1 MAILSNNATIYIP
14 TFGDN
19 YTKEISVLVFY
30 PGIPVGGKD
39 GKVYMPPLI
48 QKVVPDWFNKYV
60 IVIPNKHTTDWDLVK
75 SEYSLE
81 MKNVGLIEKNL
92 SIGCF
97 SGSGNS
103 SSSIQKNLSKIS
115 VLNLMLM
122 DPSSTGTIQTNVK
135 YLKSKGTICYLMY
148 NPNNW
153 KSYPDTVTGFTAL
166 STAVGVNV
174 LNTKSTKYDHE
185 EIPGKF
191 LTKWR
196 GDIEKTLTTPSITD
210 TQPTYNKESEPLAQT
225 VTNETLVNS
234 PETNSDTSQSKFSM
248 NIVGIDTTRVIGV
261 SARKSL
267 PDFTIYVG
275 GEVNNTND
283 DFQDLSD
290 LDAEYGETPYQGPE
304 EETVVLQNGDVL
316 VLFNNSELL
325 RDDSDVADG
334 DGAGVQVGGSLVVQP
349 GGNVSTG
356 SITIPADL
364 AAVKNSSALKKNLD
378 KDIVSPKGSRVTS
391 AELYKNMNQFI
402 ADVLGPFATFLKK
415 NYPDLYKKWYITSTT
430 RNYVPPGGSTTSQH
444 MKGQAIDSQIPSSK
458 ANNPGEN
465 VKLLNAILT
474 WYQNNPVG
482 YSQILFETRGNSCWI
497 HWAYYRG
504 NTRLMLARFKED
516 RTYKASANKTG
527 AYLKP
532 PISASALGFGNMA

>member
-1 MAILSNNATIYIP
+1 MAIVSNNATIYIP

-48 QKVVPDWFNKYV
+48 QKVIPDWFNKYV
-60 IVIPNKHTTDWDLVK
+60 IVIPNKHTSEWDLVK
-75 SEYSLE
+75 SEYSIE
-81 MKNVGLIEKNL
+81 MKKVGLIVKNI

-103 SSSIQKNLSKIS
+103 SSSIQKSLSKIN

-135 YLKSKGTICYLMY
+135 TLKSKGTICYLMY

-153 KSYPDTVTGFTAL
+153 KSYPDTVTGFVAL

-196 GDIEKTLTTPSITD
+196 GDIEKTLTTPSPTD
-210 TQPTYNKESEPLAQT
+210 TQPTYNKAAEPLAQT

-234 PETNSDTSQSKFSM
+234 PETNSDTSQSKFAM
-248 NIVGIDTTRVIGV
+248 NIVGIDTTRVINV

-283 DFQDLSD
+283 DFQDLPD

-304 EETVVLQNGDVL
+304 EETVVLQNGEVL

-349 GGNVSTG
+349 GGNVSSG
-356 SITIPADL
+356 SVTIPADL

-402 ADVLGPFATFLKK
+402 TDVLGPFATFLKK
-415 NYPDLYKKWYITSTT
+415 NYPDLYKNWYITSTT

-516 RTYKASANKTG
+516 KTYKASANKTG

-532 PISASALGFGNMA
+532 PISASALGFGNIA